1 MIRVESTNRLEE
13 IEGALA
19 RAAQRRGAHLVS
31 VTPFGVLL
39 GEEARRAHD
48 ALSFSVCH
56 TELYAALLAAD
67 IRFAA
72 LLPCRIAAVRGP
84 EGVTLEALPPR
95 RLCAYLDRPDLEPL
109 AGRLEALLEELMREA
124 AEATP
129 HAHLA
134 GRSPDA
140 GLGAHE
146 SQMSARRPIPP
157 RIDCHGTKVEDM
169 AGTGK
174 IDAPGG

>member
-1 MIRVESTNRLEE
+1 MIQVQSTNRLEE
-13 IEGALA
+13 MEAALC
-19 RAAQRRGAHLVS
+19 RAAQRHGAHLVS
-31 VTPFGVLL
+31 VTPLAVLL
-39 GEEARRAHD
+39 GEEARHAQE

-56 TELYAALLAAD
+56 AELYAALLGAD

-72 LLPCRIAAVRGP
+72 WLPWRIAAVRTG
-84 EGVTLEALPPR
+84 EHVALEALPPR
-95 RLCAYLDRPDLEPL
+95 HACDYLGRPDLVPL
-109 AGRLEALLEELMREA
+109 AVRLETLLEGLMHEA
-124 AEATP
+124 AQAASAAPP
-129 HAHLA
+129 H

-157 RIDCHGTKVEDM
+157 RIDDHGTKIEDI

>member
-1 MIRVESTNRLEE
+1 MIQVESTNRLEE
-13 IEGALA
+13 MEAALC
-19 RAAQRRGAHLVS
+19 RAAQRHGAHLVS

-39 GEEARRAHD
+39 GEEARHAHD

-56 TELYAALLAAD
+56 AELYGALLAAD

-72 LLPCRIAAVRGP
+72 LLPCRIAAVRRGDT
-84 EGVTLEALPPR
+84 VTLEALPPR
-95 RLCAYLDRPDLEPL
+95 HFCDYLGRPDLERL
-109 AGRLEALLEELMREA
+109 AAQMETLLKELMREA
-124 AEATP
+124 AQPVPSAQP
-129 HAHLA
+129 S

-140 GLGAHE
+140 ALGAHE

-157 RIDCHGTKVEDM
+157 RIDGHGTKIEDM

>member
-1 MIRVESTNRLEE
+1 MIQVQSTNRLEE
-13 IEGALA
+13 MEAALC

-31 VTPFGVLL
+31 VIPFAALL
-39 GEEARRAHD
+39 GEEAGHARD
-48 ALSFSVCH
+48 ALSFAVCH
-56 TELYAALLAAD
+56 AELFAALLAAD
-67 IRFAA
+67 LRFAA
-72 LLPCRIAAVRGP
+72 WLPWRIAAVRTG
-84 EGVTLEALPPR
+84 EQVALEALPPR
-95 RLCAYLDRPDLEPL
+95 HVCDYLGRPDLEPL
-109 AGRLEALLEELMREA
+109 AVRLETLLEGLMREA
-124 AEATP
+124 AQATSAAP
-129 HAHLA
+129 SP

-157 RIDCHGTKVEDM
+157 RIDDHGTKIEDM